1 MFLLADFR
9 LKNTESFKQ
18 SECTGSCRLRG
29 LPNKYLKRIFD
40 SLEKIANI
48 WAAEVKISLTVQ
60 ILTLLINSFD
70 KSVFESLLYHSV
82 QNWVLSFLFFDSN
95 TFAPSTALWQ
105 FCSWLVMTIRYWI
118 ISIDHLVAI
127 AQRGRL
133 AIWLFVTNDLDH
145 LDQSRQELTGLLL
158 HSGLTGLFGEDG
170 RAIAILWDL
179 SHAY

>member
-1 MFLLADFR
+1 MFLLADFQ

-29 LPNKYLKRIFD
+29 LPNKYLKRTFD
-40 SLEKIANI
+40 SLQKIANI
-48 WAAEVKISLTVQ
+48 WAAEVTISLTVQ

-70 KSVFESLLYHSV
+70 KSVFESLLYQSV

-105 FCSWLVMTIRYWI
+105 FCSWLVMTIRYCSCYSTFLQMIWI

-133 AIWLFVTNDLDH
+133 AMAICYKW
-145 LDQSRQELTGLLL
+145 
-158 HSGLTGLFGEDG
+158 SGSSGS
-170 RAIAILWDL
+170 I
-179 SHAY
+179 